1 MHASPNTPTPAGEP
15 IVLQL
20 PPGAALIDLPGPLGH
35 GWLVVE
41 GALRLDTDTSTGGPV
56 QLALPGDSVG
66 FERLFEQASPYAA
79 RAVVPTRLHALPAPA
94 QATDGIERARDALA
108 MHWRRATE
116 MAALRTGPV
125 PDRVKSL
132 LVLLATP
139 GPGQDTH
146 ALPGLREIASIVD
159 TSPETVSR
167 VFSALRRMQLLDG
180 RKRKRVRYDAEP
192 LARSTLPAGVTRCS
206 ASARKPA
213 PVECPAA

>member
-1 MHASPNTPTPAGEP
+1 MHASPITPTPAGEP

-94 QATDGIERARDALA
+94 QATDGIERARRCAGHALA
-108 MHWRRATE
+108 ARHRNGSVAHRPSPRSRE
-116 MAALRTGPV
+116 V
-125 PDRVKSL
+125 PAGVAGNAR
-132 LVLLATP
+132 
-139 GPGQDTH
+139 PGQDTH

>member
-1 MHASPNTPTPAGEP
+1 MHASSNTPAPTGEP

-20 PPGAALIDLPGPLGH
+20 PPGAALTDLPGPLGH
-35 GWLVVE
+35 GWQVVE
-41 GALRLDTDTSTGGPV
+41 GALRLDTDTSASGPV

-79 RAVVPTRLHALPAPA
+79 RAVVPTRLRALAAPA
-94 QATDGIERARDALA
+94 HTAAGIERARNALA

-125 PDRVKSL
+125 PDRVKAL

-139 GPGQDTH
+139 GPDQDTH

-180 RKRKRVRYDAEP
+180 RKRKRVRYEAEP
-192 LARSTLPAGVTRCS
+192 LARSTLPAGVTRGS
-206 ASARKPA
+206 TSARKPA
-213 PVECPAA
+213 QVDA

>member
-1 MHASPNTPTPAGEP
+1 MHASSNTPTPTGEP

-20 PPGAALIDLPGPLGH
+20 PPGAALTDLPGPLGH
-35 GWLVVE
+35 GWQVVE
-41 GALRLDTDTSTGGPV
+41 GALRLDTDSSASGPV

-79 RAVVPTRLHALPAPA
+79 RAVVPTRLRALAAPA
-94 QATDGIERARDALA
+94 HTAAGIERARNALV

-125 PDRVKSL
+125 PDRVKAL

-139 GPGQDTH
+139 GPDQDTH

-180 RKRKRVRYDAEP
+180 RKRKRVRYEAEP
-192 LARSTLPAGVTRCS
+192 LARSTLPAGVTRGS
-206 ASARKPA
+206 TSARKPA
-213 PVECPAA
+213 QVDA